1 MVTKVALTPRKSLG
15 GTVTINYSWKV
26 DKLISENEK
35 KIKCI
40 TMCQS
45 NFKVVTLQRLTSKF

>member
-35 KIKCI
+35 KNKVYNHVSIQF
-40 TMCQS
+40 QS
-45 NFKVVTLQRLTSKF
+45 GDTSKTHQ